1 MVRKIKMDA
10 YITVLIIANA
20 GSMVVDSF
28 TKWSCCHSYVL
39 FFALSARDQ
48 IYHVGRTTR
57 EYMSDGIYC
66 FCAGAFEVIVC
77 VNMLACDTF
86 RMKALL
92 DFSRLSLG

>member
-1 MVRKIKMDA
+1 MDA

-20 GSMVVDSF
+20 CAVVVDSF
-28 TKWSCCHSYVL
+28 TKWSCCHSYIL

-48 IYHVGRTTR
+48 IYHVGRTTC
-57 EYMSDGIYC
+57 ECMSDGVCC

-86 RMKALL
+86 GMKALL
-92 DFSRLSLG
+92 DFSSLSLG